1 MDHQMWAH
9 AVTWMHACMIRSNN
23 HHVNLFLCFTLS
35 KTCPWCYDIN
45 LRIWDTKLKV
55 KRPLGPDYLIDLISN
70 WQYLNCQVGDVATIL
85 AAQSK
90 DEPTNWICVAPMG
103 GLFWETVA
111 SETTIVYI
119 CFWRLGWETALFSRQ
134 TSHFQHVMD
143 LIYQEA
149 TEPGHGVL
157 ATPLDHCKCCFINI
171 SKMPKQKA
179 AFVISSA
186 ENILV
191 WTLPSG
197 NLT

>member
-55 KRPLGPDYLIDLISN
+55 KRPLGPDYLIDLIFN

-90 DEPTNWICVAPMG
+90 DEQGSARKTGPWPLIEKGMLNQRIGFVWPQWVLPKR
-103 GLFWETVA
+103 LFWETVA
-111 SETTIVYI
+111 SDTTIVYI
-119 CFWRLGWETALFSRQ
+119 CFWRLGYICMCIYIYVYIYNVIFSYI
-134 TSHFQHVMD
+134 
-143 LIYQEA
+143 LI
-149 TEPGHGVL
+149 
-157 ATPLDHCKCCFINI
+157 
-171 SKMPKQKA
+171 
-179 AFVISSA
+179 
-186 ENILV
+186 
-191 WTLPSG
+191 
-197 NLT
+197 